1 MSVNSVASPPQ
12 TDSPS
17 GLHLEV
23 EHPMSSVSMQLC
35 ESCDPPGVYACGCF
49 RLKCQSMSEVQH
61 RMMQVLLLLLYLLC
75 LGTTL
80 HKIVVG
86 FIDIDM

>member
-1 MSVNSVASPPQ
+1 MSVSSVTSPPQ
-12 TDSPS
+12 TNSPL

-23 EHPMSSVSMQLC
+23 ECPMSSVSMQLH
-35 ESCDPPGVYACGCF
+35 ESCDLPGVHACVCF
-49 RLKCQSMSEVQH
+49 RLKCQSMLEVQH

-80 HKIVVG
+80 HKVVVG
-86 FIDIDM
+86 FIDINM